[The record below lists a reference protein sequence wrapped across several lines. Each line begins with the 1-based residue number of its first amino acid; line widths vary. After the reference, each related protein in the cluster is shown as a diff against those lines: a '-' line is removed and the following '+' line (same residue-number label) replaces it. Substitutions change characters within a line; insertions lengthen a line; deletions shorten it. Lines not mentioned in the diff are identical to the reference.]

1 VVLRLAV
8 LAFSTVLL
16 GACAASHSRS
26 LGARFITPGTP
37 GVDFGG
43 PSIAHSDSL
52 QDHMKRIR
60 HLSAR
65 TPSHTTTLG
74 ATIEASDRRLAAAL
88 LAEAVLPTAESH
100 VRVAQEYSRLGIL
113 DSAFARFNR
122 ALLKE
127 PEMARAHE
135 GVARVWRDWGLP
147 GLGLPAAYRA
157 VYYDPGSASA
167 RNTLGTIFDGL
178 GRFDAARTA
187 YFAALALDPD
197 AGWALNN
204 LCNLEYRL
212 GRFAEARAHCA
223 SALRIDPSS
232 RAARN
237 NMALTYAATGD
248 LAQARAE
255 FLAGG
260 DIAAANYN
268 MGIVRLAEGDY
279 VSAAEAFEQAI
290 KARPSFTAAKSRAHA
305 ARMRVLTGK
314 P

>member
-1 VVLRLAV
+1 MDV
-8 LAFSTVLL
+8 
-16 GACAASHSRS
+16 
-26 LGARFITPGTP
+26 
-37 GVDFGG
+37 GG
-43 PSIAHSDSL
+43 PSLVPGDSL
-52 QDHMKRIR
+52 QDHMKKIR

-65 TPSHTTTLG
+65 RPSRSATFG
-74 ATIEASDRRLAAAL
+74 ATIEASDRRLAVAL
-88 LAEAVLPTAESH
+88 LAEAALSTAESH
-100 VRVAQEYSRLGIL
+100 VRVAQEYGRLGIL
-113 DSAFARFNR
+113 DAAFARFNR

-127 PEMARAHE
+127 PGMARAHE

-147 GLGLPAAYRA
+147 DLALAAAYRA

-167 RNTLGTIFDGL
+167 RNTLGTILDSL
-178 GRFDAARTA
+178 GRFEGARAAYRG
-187 YFAALALDPD
+187 ALALDPD

-212 GRFAEARAHCA
+212 GRFTEARAHCE
-223 SALRIDPSS
+223 SALRIDSSS

-237 NMALTYAATGD
+237 NLALTYAAAGD
-248 LAQARAE
+248 LARARTE

-260 DIAAANYN
+260 DVASAEYN

-279 VSAAEAFEQAI
+279 VSAATAFEQAI
-290 KARPSFTAAKSRAHA
+290 KARPSFSAAKSRAHA

>member
-1 VVLRLAV
+1 MVLRLAV
-8 LAFSTVLL
+8 LAFSAVLL
-16 GACAASHSRS
+16 GACAAGHSRS
-26 LGARFITPGTP
+26 LGGRFITPGTP

-43 PSIAHSDSL
+43 PPVAPSDSL
-52 QDHMKRIR
+52 QDHVRKIR

-113 DSAFARFNR
+113 DAALARLNR

-167 RNTLGTIFDGL
+167 RNTLGTILDSL
-178 GRFDAARTA
+178 GRFEAARTA
-187 YFAALALDPD
+187 YSSAVALEPG

-204 LCNLEYRL
+204 LCNLEYRR
-212 GRFAEARAHCA
+212 GRFAEARAHCE
-223 SALRIDPSS
+223 SALRIDPLS

-237 NMALTYAATGD
+237 NLALTYAASGD
-248 LAQARAE
+248 LTKARAE

-260 DIAAANYN
+260 DLAAAEYN

-279 VSAAEAFEQAI
+279 ASAAAAFEQAI
-290 KARPSFTAAKSRAHA
+290 KARPSFSAAKTRAHA
-305 ARMRVLTGK
+305 ARMRVLTEK